1 MRSRNIIFGA
11 ILVAVEVAGLAY
23 SMPVVS
29 NAISLKSNSEPAAL
43 GKAPMPT
50 LPNNDIGLLA

>member
-29 NAISLKSNSEPAAL
+29 NAISLKSNWEPAAL